1 MYRNTK
7 RVVLLIAVVIM
18 MYFLYCSNLFSFVRE
33 HSGYIHFSIDDS
45 NDIFADL
52 TAHSDYYDSI
62 FQNQKLRYV
71 KDLHDKYGIVVS
83 FYVFYSWNVEKGMFS
98 LSECTNRFKD
108 EFTENAGWLRFGF
121 HAKDELAY
129 ETLTVEE
136 ELKAPMKAAAPA
148 PGSIGSAVSGP
159 AGGVESEVPADNP
172 FAASTPASTPSVSF
186 NDPATQPDQSA
197 GASKPAPKVNK
208 TTLIALI
215 VVAAMVVIALGAVLI
230 MQFMNGNQSSSTPP
244 APAQPAV
251 EQDTSEDEEE
261 EEVDEDEVVDEEV
274 TTEDE
279 EVLDEEADGTGT
291 SDTTTEVDDTTIE
304 TTE

>member
-136 ELKAPMKAAAPA
+136 ELKYY
-148 PGSIGSAVSGP
+148 
-159 AGGVESEVPADNP
+159 
-172 FAASTPASTPSVSF
+172 
-186 NDPATQPDQSA
+186 
-197 GASKPAPKVNK
+197 NK
-208 TTLIALI
+208 TIDELLRITGSSECIDNYVRLDRFVATEDMLKEMADTENGIVGLLCSDDSERQSYALSKQEQEILWANDWYVDRNGLNYTPTDLRLENIGGIFDFFVNLNALLGQKQLI
-215 VVAAMVVIALGAVLI
+215 VFTHEWKLDDRKVRMYMHWISLI
-230 MQFMNGNQSSSTPP
+230 GKFNACRFAFP
-244 APAQPAV
+244 
-251 EQDTSEDEEE
+251 EDM
-261 EEVDEDEVVDEEV
+261 
-274 TTEDE
+274 
-279 EVLDEEADGTGT
+279 
-291 SDTTTEVDDTTIE
+291 S
-304 TTE
+304 